1 MRFYSLTNPP
11 PQDLNNEDYT
21 GIPSIADPSQDEP
34 IGVIVRKL
42 LSGTLKVPPSDI
54 EFDTDDITKV
64 KNEDDFMTAHEMI
77 RPGYSD
83 VADAQVYAELGKETI
98 ARLKRVSKAEDKAPA
113 VPPSVSE
120 KDKNGEA
127 LDRSNEDL
135 SGTGN

>member
-11 PQDLNNEDYT
+11 PQDLDNEDYT
-21 GIPSIADPSQDEP
+21 GIPSLADPSQDEP

-42 LSGTLKVPPSDI
+42 LSGTLKFPSSDI

-64 KNEDDFMTAHEMI
+64 KNEDDFMMAHEAL

-83 VADAQVYAELGKETI
+83 IADAQVYVELGKETI
-98 ARLKRVSKAEDKAPA
+98 ARLKRASKAEDKDPA